1 MQLKQH
7 LHRNRMANTCFITAI
22 VAIAVPSYTMT
33 SSISNQS
40 PHNVPHVH
48 MSQRHEKHIKVDQK
62 TLRKCFFAREKQ
74 ASTPTYTPEI
84 YIYAYS
90 YTCICIYVYIY
101 IYVYSYT
108 KCIQHMH
115 VRRYTDLWVY
125 AYVYIQHSIYI
136 YIYVYVYCVIIF
148 YR

>member
-1 MQLKQH
+1 MIEVSYNKIWRQQKTIIGKRSSKPKASIGGDWTPWYDMIKIHPKPDMNMQLKQH

-48 MSQRHEKHIKVDQK
+48 MSQRHEKHIKINQK

-74 ASTPTYTPEI
+74 ASTPTYTPESVYI
-84 YIYAYS
+84 LYIIYYIY
-90 YTCICIYVYIY
+90 YI
-101 IYVYSYT
+101 
-108 KCIQHMH
+108 
-115 VRRYTDLWVY
+115 
-125 AYVYIQHSIYI
+125 
-136 YIYVYVYCVIIF
+136 
-148 YR
+148 